1 MRGSGFCVVFA
12 SLAAGAAS
20 GDPATR
26 VVSLDYCADQYV
38 LELLPRDRILALS
51 PDAEADYS
59 YHRER
64 AAGLDKVRPVA
75 EDVIALEPGLVV
87 RSYGGGPQALA
98 FFERAGIP
106 VVQVPYANDL
116 DDVRAATRAVAGKL
130 GVHDEGEALVA
141 AMNARLAN
149 VEPAAPGR
157 SALYVTSGGATAGPG
172 TLVHEM
178 LLSAGLENFEARP
191 GWHVVPLEHLAYD
204 GPDLVVASF
213 FDGSAELTAYWSA
226 MRHPVA
232 RRQLEGSRSLSL
244 PGSWT
249 ACGAWFVLDA
259 VEALAAAR

>member
-1 MRGSGFCVVFA
+1 
-12 SLAAGAAS
+12 
-20 GDPATR
+20 
-26 VVSLDYCADQYV
+26 VSLDYCADQYV
-38 LELLPRDRILALS
+38 LELLPRDHILALS
-51 PDAEADYS
+51 PDAEADFS

-75 EDVIALEPGLVV
+75 EDVIALEPGMVV
-87 RSYGGGPQALA
+87 RYYGGGPQALP

-116 DDVRAATRAVAGKL
+116 DGVRAATRTVAREL
-130 GVHDEGEALVA
+130 GVRDEGEALVTTLDT
-141 AMNARLAN
+141 RLAN
-149 VEPAAPGR
+149 VEPARPAR
-157 SALYVTSGGATAGPG
+157 RALYVTSGGATAGPG
-172 TLVHEM
+172 TLIHEV
-178 LLSAGLENFEARP
+178 LLAAGLENFETEP
-191 GWHVVPLEHLAYD
+191 GWHVVPLERLAYD

-213 FDGSAELTAYWSA
+213 FDGSAESTAYWSA

-232 RRQLEGSRSLSL
+232 RRQLEGSRTLLL